1 MNLPH
6 SARPSKHRRFAGG
19 RRVSAKQRRAN
30 ERSWEQLYAKRR
42 VRYQLQ
48 TGIIKTARRVH
59 GIGSGE
65 AVADA

>member
-6 SARPSKHRRFAGG
+6 SARPSKHHRFAGG

-30 ERSWEQLYAKRR
+30 ERSWEKLYAKRR

-48 TGIIKTARRVH
+48 TGIIKPTRSVH

-65 AVADA
+65 AVANA

>member
-30 ERSWEQLYAKRR
+30 ERSWEKLYAKRR
-42 VRYQLQ
+42 VRYQIQ
-48 TGIIKTARRVH
+48 TGIIKTNRRVH
-59 GIGSGE
+59 GIGSDE
-65 AVADA
+65 VVAYA